1 MTKPFTNSISYDEEL
16 FELLIKNLPKRL
28 KAGKEKGTSNIK
40 EYCSIIALEHMPFMN
55 FNSKERISIMV
66 FDIDKAGD
74 KTALEH
80 FKNIEGLLSFIVKK
94 IGYEPTYIL
103 QTTKGFHFGYH
114 LKNHIYTHQPKA
126 VEYLRNI
133 KIALTDILGCD
144 TKASHRLN
152 GVWRNPLHHPHY
164 YSGKLNYELNDF
176 REFLPLRVNVQRTYT
191 AKVKIDASL
200 LIEGNRNEA
209 LFRYAMKYAKG
220 QSSLEPEQIL
230 DFLMGVNVQCSK
242 PLEDDE
248 LHQIASSVY
257 GYWCRKTI
265 QFGTLIQREPIPNE
279 GIMEFQKMA
288 GLTLTEYETEVKRRQ
303 RLSAQRTNRIKDKEK
318 ASKQLAA
325 ARECSAQ
332 KRRDENEKKV
342 LQTIEQLRE
351 EGKKITTSA
360 ISKIAKIDRRTVKQY
375 RQFQIA
381 EDSHKT
387 RVHCCI

>member
-1 MTKPFTNSISYDEEL
+1 MT
-16 FELLIKNLPKRL
+16 NLPKRI
-28 KAGKEKGTSNIK
+28 KAGKDKETSNIK
-40 EYCSIIALEHMPFMN
+40 EYPTIIALEHMPFMN

-66 FDIDKAGD
+66 FDIDKVGD

-80 FKNIEGLLSFIVKK
+80 FKSIEGLLSFIVKQ

-103 QTTKGFHFGYH
+103 RTTKGFHFGYH
-114 LKNHIYTHQPKA
+114 LKNDVYTHQPKA

-133 KIALTDILGCD
+133 KIALTNILGCD
-144 TKASHRLN
+144 PNASHRLN

-164 YSGKLNYELNDF
+164 YSGKLNYELSDF
-176 REFLPLRVNVQRTYT
+176 REFLPLRVNVKRTYT

-200 LIEGNRNEA
+200 LVEGNRNEA

-230 DFLMGVNVQCSK
+230 DFLIGVNVQCPK

-257 GYWCRKTI
+257 VYWCAETI
-265 QFGTLIQREPIPNE
+265 EFGSLIQRVPIPNE
-279 GIMEFQKMA
+279 GIMEFPKMA
-288 GLTLTEYETEVKRRQ
+288 GLTLAEYETEVKRRQ
-303 RLSAQRTNRIKDKEK
+303 RLSAQRTNKIKDKEK
-318 ASKQLAA
+318 ASKQLAE

-342 LQTIEQLRE
+342 LQAIEKLRKDS
-351 EGKKITTSA
+351 KKITTSA
-360 ISKIAKIDRRTVKQY
+360 ISRIARIDRRTVEKY
-375 RQFQIA
+375 R
-381 EDSHKT
+381 
-387 RVHCCI
+387 